1 VSYLGSKG
9 SSGAYQAIVASMP
22 PHDTY
27 IEAFLGTG
35 VVMLAKPAAA
45 RTIGL
50 DLDLEVLRA
59 FQAGLDADKRFLW
72 EPSAMAEGATP
83 ELHCVDAITFLAGF
97 DYASA
102 GRVLVYL
109 DPPYP
114 HATRLSTKRYRH
126 ELTDDDHRRLIA
138 VARSIPAAVI
148 LSSYPSPLYD
158 ELVGDWRQTRLQ
170 VMTRAGPRTEGLWF
184 NFPAGDVAWSTFAGR
199 NFTDRQRIKRKAA
212 NWAAFYRA
220 MPPGERMAVLAAI
233 LAVEDGDQTAP

>member
-1 VSYLGSKG
+1 MSYLGSKG
-9 SSGAYQAIVASMP
+9 ASGTYQAIVASMP

-35 VVMLAKPAAA
+35 TIMLAKPRA
-45 RTIGL
+45 RRSIGV
-50 DLDLEVLRA
+50 DLDMDVLRA

-72 EPSAMAEGATP
+72 EPKDMHAGAAP
-83 ELHCVDAITFLAGF
+83 ELHCGDAIAFLAGF
-97 DYASA
+97 DFAGA

-114 HATRLSTKRYRH
+114 HSTRLSDKRYRF
-126 ELTDDDHRRLIA
+126 EMTDDDHRRLIE

-148 LSSYPSPLYD
+148 LSSYPNPLYD
-158 ELVGDWRQTRLQ
+158 ELVGDWRQIRFQ
-170 VMTRAGPRTEGLWF
+170 GMTRGGPRTEGLWL
-184 NFPAGDVAWSTFAGR
+184 NFPAGDVAWSTYAGR

-220 MPPGERMAVLAAI
+220 MPPGERMAVLAAL
-233 LAVEDGDQTAP
+233 LAVEDGDKPAS